1 MPPARGL
8 MFALFIADGASCSDG
23 ELSSPGGSACRRSDF
38 RISMRISF
46 ECVTSVLL
54 VCVKF
59 TVLSVKEEGSVET
72 FGSSTTTLRTSPVLS
87 FMKAKSERRVKASR
101 NKNVCVFPFLQSKPV
116 GTR

>member
-1 MPPARGL
+1 M
-8 MFALFIADGASCSDG
+8 S
-23 ELSSPGGSACRRSDF
+23 RRSPVGDF